1 MSQQRYTAVRTSLR
15 TAGIMVLFT
24 TAFTALM
31 AATYGATRPLIRA
44 SEEEARMRLI
54 NEVLTPGSYDNA
66 LLDDSIMVG
75 QTPLLGLDSGG
86 RIYRARR
93 AGEPSALVIEAVAP
107 DGYAGRIQLVVA
119 VGADGRLTGVRVVGH
134 KETPGLGDYIDPRKD
149 RNKDKPWIAQFV
161 GASLDPEHA
170 AQWKVKRDGGAFDY
184 RVGATISARAVT
196 EATGRVLQYV
206 RDNRE
211 ALFAAERGTRFE
223 GKQS

>member
-1 MSQQRYTAVRTSLR
+1 MSQERYTATRTSLR

-24 TAFTALM
+24 AAFTALM
-31 AATYGATRPLIRA
+31 AATYGATRPRIVA
-44 SEEEARMRLI
+44 SEEEARLRLI
-54 NEVLTPGSYDNA
+54 GEVLSPDRYDNA
-66 LLDDSIMVG
+66 LLDDAIEVG
-75 QTPLLGLDSGG
+75 PTPLLGLETGG

-93 AGEPSALVIEAVAP
+93 AGEPAALVLEAVAP

-149 RNKDKPWIAQFV
+149 RNKERPWIAQFA
-161 GASLDPEHA
+161 GAGLDADPST
-170 AQWKVKRDGGAFDY
+170 QWKVKRDGGAFDY

-206 RDNRE
+206 RDNRD
-211 ALFAAERGTRFE
+211 ALFAAEHGTRLQ